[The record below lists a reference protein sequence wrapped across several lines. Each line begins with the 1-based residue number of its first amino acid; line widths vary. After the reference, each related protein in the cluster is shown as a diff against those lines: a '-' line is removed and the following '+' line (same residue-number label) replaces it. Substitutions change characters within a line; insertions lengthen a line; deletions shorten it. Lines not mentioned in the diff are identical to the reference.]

1 MSNFTSFAIAGVGNV
16 GSFLAEELLKLKA
29 SGKVKEVVL
38 LTRSVC
44 PLRLR
49 TRTPLPKRLPRK
61 GAKVA
66 PVDYTSKDALTAAL
80 SGVDVVISTFSP
92 TGFEAQENVAVAAKA
107 AGVRLFVPS
116 EFGNPTEGIKEGLL
130 AVKSRFHAR
139 LRELGLPSLLVFN
152 GPFTDYIFV
161 PFVNLDIKGGK
172 ITVGGDGNSPV
183 SFTSRTDIG
192 RFLAYTLTTLSPDQ
206 LSNKVFRIEGD
217 RISFNDVVKQ
227 YEAKTGKKVDITYR
241 SIADLQAA
249 IKANGQD
256 FASVL
261 HLSWAQGGGV
271 VGKPE
276 ELSNGLYPGWNP
288 KKVIEV
294 IAP

>member
-1 MSNFTSFAIAGVGNV
+1 MSNFSSFAIAGVGNV

-29 SGKVKEVVL
+29 SGQVKEVVL
-38 LTRSVC
+38 LTRSSSTN
-44 PLRLR
+44 PTAEALA
-49 TRTPLPKRLPRK
+49 KK

-66 PVDYTSKDALTAAL
+66 AVDYASKDALISAL
-80 SGVDVVISTFSP
+80 SGVDVVISTFS
-92 TGFEAQENVAVAAKA
+92 GAAFDAQESVAVAAKA

-130 AVKSRFHAR
+130 AGKARFHDR
-139 LRELGLPSLLVFN
+139 LRELGLPSLLVFT
-152 GPFTDYIFV
+152 GPFTDFIFV

-172 ITVGGDGNSPV
+172 FTVGGDGNAPV

-192 RFLAYTLTTLSPDQ
+192 RFLAYTLTTLPPSQ
-206 LSNKVFRIEGD
+206 LSNKTFRIEGD
-217 RISFNDVVKQ
+217 RISFNDIAKQ
-227 YEAKTGKKVDITYR
+227 YEAKTGKKVEVSYR
-241 SIADLQAA
+241 SIADLEAA
-249 IKANGQD
+249 VKANAQD
-256 FASVL
+256 FPSVL

-288 KKVIEV
+288 KKVIDV
-294 IAP
+294 IAA